1 MLLKCFQSKFI
12 CLTPIFSSVCLL
24 YTGQL
29 GQALS
34 LLEGQ
39 LTTDPAGFLRETQ
52 VLNLATLYE
61 LESSYATQKKQSLL
75 DFVARYAGDGANTS
89 CLKF

>member
-1 MLLKCFQSKFI
+1 M
-12 CLTPIFSSVCLL
+12 
-24 YTGQL
+24 
-29 GQALS
+29 
-34 LLEGQ
+34 
-39 LTTDPAGFLRETQ
+39 Q

-61 LESSYATQKKQSLL
+61 LESSYANQKKQSLL